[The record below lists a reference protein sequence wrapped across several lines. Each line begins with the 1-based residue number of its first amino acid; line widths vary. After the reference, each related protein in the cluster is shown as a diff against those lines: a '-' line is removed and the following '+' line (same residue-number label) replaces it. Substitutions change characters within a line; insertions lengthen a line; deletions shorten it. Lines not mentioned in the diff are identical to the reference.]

1 MLTERE
7 DTETMEVGGEGGD
20 GVGMDVDSGKG
31 EEGLTEKQKE
41 VFSRHMEWLDG
52 EENKNGTRRFMN
64 AVRDLGVFDKLSAQV
79 IIYLFIFHFPFL
91 YLLIQLPPF
100 QVLFSR
106 LFPICWESLSP
117 KQQEETVLP
126 LMDLLATEYHMMQI
140 GVSPNPI
147 QTFLMA
153 LAECK
158 TPPGFFSSLYLSF
171 L

>member
-20 GVGMDVDSGKG
+20 GVVGMDVDNGKG

-79 IIYLFIFHFPFL
+79 IIYFFIFHFPFL
-91 YLLIQLPPF
+91 IFIFLFNSLLSRSSSPASFPSVGNPSLPNNKKKQFFPLWIYL
-100 QVLFSR
+100 
-106 LFPICWESLSP
+106 
-117 KQQEETVLP
+117 QQNT
-126 LMDLLATEYHMMQI
+126 T
-140 GVSPNPI
+140 
-147 QTFLMA
+147 
-153 LAECK
+153 
-158 TPPGFFSSLYLSF
+158 
-171 L
+171 